1 MRKLLLT
8 TTALAG
14 AMVLSAAHADVSISG
29 SYEFSYV
36 SQSKST
42 AAQTTGAS
50 EDRFKSDQNVMIQF
64 SNKTDSGLT
73 ISMMANIESTTDDAA
88 GAYLSDENY
97 ITISGGFGKLE
108 LGAQDGAGD
117 QMSLS
122 GSDLIGL
129 DSINDGSGAL
139 ILQSSSSLVTMDSD
153 LAIDINDA
161 NSITYTLPKMGGLT
175 LGISYLDAGATS
187 ALNSDMTTVGAKYEF
202 TSGAVNGSINYA
214 TATKGGTTSGSA
226 DLDSSSLGFK
236 VSSGPITAI
245 VAQAKMDQSASITTT
260 ATQYGIQYA
269 VGNGLTLSA
278 VGSEVTENT
287 GGEKMDVTEIA
298 AKYNIASGLDAYL
311 TYIDYDYAIG
321 TNTLTIADD
330 GSVTALS
337 LVAKF

>member
-8 TTALAG
+8 TTAIATS
-14 AMVLSAAHADVSISG
+14 MVLSAANADVSISG

-50 EDRFKSDQNVMIQF
+50 EDRFKSDQNVMIEF

-73 ISMMANIESTTDDAA
+73 IGMMANIENTTDAAA
-88 GAYLSDENY
+88 GAYASDEHY

-129 DSINDGSGAL
+129 DSINDGSASL
-139 ILQSSSSLVTMDSD
+139 ILQGSSSLATMDSD
-153 LAIDINDA
+153 LAIDVNDSNA
-161 NSITYTLPKMGGLT
+161 VTYTLPKMGGLT
-175 LGISYLDAGATS
+175 LGVSYLDAGATS

-202 TSGAVNGSINYA
+202 TSGAVNGSVNYA
-214 TATKGGTTSGSA
+214 SSTKGGTTSGSA
-226 DLDSSSLGFK
+226 DLDGSSLGFK

-245 VAQAKMDQSASITTT
+245 VAQSKTDQSASIQTT

-287 GGEKMDVTEIA
+287 GGETMDVTEIA

-311 TYIDYDYAIG
+311 TYVDYDYAIG